1 VAAELSNAAVELSNA
16 AAGQCERRRHRNSG
30 CGRIVR
36 QTDACARGSFRMTTR
51 PRAVFLAV
59 LLAGSLLVAPRS
71 AAAAAALIVSNGSRS
86 QPVVA
91 LTFDD
96 GDSPAATSSILQ
108 TLRSSGVPATFFPEA
123 SAMKAAPDVWHR
135 VAAAGYPIGNHSV
148 THPELTK
155 LSDAQLRYEIQGATQ
170 IITATSGRPPINVL
184 RPPYGE
190 WNWRVAAAAAAGGY
204 STLMLWDVD
213 PRDWSGIAASTIVSR
228 VLTHVR
234 DGSVILLHAGPYH
247 TPEALPAIIA
257 GLRQRGYGFVSV
269 PQLLGRVGQG
279 VGGALGHPVSVSIP
293 EPQLETVAPPVR
305 PTPAHR
311 LGNPVVLLPAPAP
324 KVDRRFL
331 RF

>member
-1 VAAELSNAAVELSNA
+1 MTK
-16 AAGQCERRRHRNSG
+16 RRLVL
-30 CGRIVR
+30 IV
-36 QTDACARGSFRMTTR
+36 
-51 PRAVFLAV
+51 L
-59 LLAGSLLVAPRS
+59 LLAGTLIVAPQPS
-71 AAAAAALIVSNGSRS
+71 AAATALIVGHGSRS

-96 GDSPAATSSILQ
+96 GDSPVAVSAILQ
-108 TLRSSGVPATFFPEA
+108 TLRSSRVPATFFPVA
-123 SAMKAAPDVWHR
+123 SAMQQAPAVWRR

-148 THPELTK
+148 THPELPK
-155 LSDAQLRYEIQGATQ
+155 LSDARLRYEIEGATE
-170 IITATSGRPPINVL
+170 IITATSGRPPIDVL
-184 RPPYGE
+184 RPPYGA
-190 WNWRVAAAAAAGGY
+190 WDARVASAAAAAGY

-213 PRDWSGIAASTIVSR
+213 PRDWSGISAPTIVSR
-228 VLTHVR
+228 VLSHVR

-257 GLRQRGYGFVSV
+257 GLRQRGYGFVTI

-293 EPQLETVAPPVR
+293 EPQLETVAPPAR

-311 LGNPVVLLPAPAP
+311 LGNPVVLLPAPEP
-324 KVDRRFL
+324 KVDPRFL

>member
-1 VAAELSNAAVELSNA
+1 
-16 AAGQCERRRHRNSG
+16 
-30 CGRIVR
+30 
-36 QTDACARGSFRMTTR
+36 MTPP
-51 PRAVFLAV
+51 PRAVRFSLF
-59 LLAGSLLVAPRS
+59 LLAGLLLAAPQPV
-71 AAAAAALIVSNGSRS
+71 AAATPLIVSNGSRS

-108 TLRSSGVPATFFPEA
+108 TLRGSGVPATFFPVA

-155 LSDAQLRYEIQGATQ
+155 LSDARLGYEIEGATQ
-170 IITATSGRPPINVL
+170 IITAMSGRPPIDVL

-190 WNWRVAAAAAAGGY
+190 WDSRVAAAAAAGGY

-213 PRDWSGIAASTIVSR
+213 PRDWSGISASTIVSR
-228 VLTHVR
+228 VLSHVR

-257 GLRQRGYGFVSV
+257 GLRQRGYRFVTV

-279 VGGALGHPVSVSIP
+279 VGGGLGHPVSVPIP
-293 EPQLETVAPPVR
+293 EPRLESVAAPVR
-305 PTPAHR
+305 PTPSHR
-311 LGNPVVLLPAPAP
+311 LGNPVLLLKAPEP

-331 RF
+331 RS